1 MVDGSKDHYFLIP
14 NLSLTI
20 IDTTYFLGVKLLIL
34 SSAYFIHFYLINL
47 SILGSDRELVSLDW
61 SSIHGIFSTYGTAPT
76 LLIVV

>member
-1 MVDGSKDHYFLIP
+1 MVDGSIDYYFFIP

-20 IDTTYFLGVKLLIL
+20 MDTTYFLGVKLLIL

-61 SSIHGIFSTYGTAPT
+61 SSIHDIFSTYGTAPT
-76 LLIVV
+76 LSIVE